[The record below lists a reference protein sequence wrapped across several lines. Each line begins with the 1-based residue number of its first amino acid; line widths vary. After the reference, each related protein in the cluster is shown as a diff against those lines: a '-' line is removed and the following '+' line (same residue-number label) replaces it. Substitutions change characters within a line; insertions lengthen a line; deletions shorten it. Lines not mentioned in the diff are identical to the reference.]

1 MQRGGEALL
10 SIKELHSGKK
20 DQLGPLV
27 ISPTPPS
34 PANSK
39 VKAKN
44 FTLKKV
50 SYLLPK
56 TC

>member
-39 VKAKN
+39 VKA
-44 FTLKKV
+44 
-50 SYLLPK
+50 
-56 TC
+56 